1 MSRRPWSDGDV
12 LAIAWYAAT
21 SFVPVWSQLA
31 EHDPRLDRGQLT
43 DLLAEVSE
51 RGFEAGPDIPP
62 GLDTGGRIESELDRL
77 VELVNAVRE
86 AVAVTF
92 TEPGALGER
101 IWATCEQ
108 PRVHFSLGTA
118 ALAGPGQ
125 VELLQLG
132 DLPRAS
138 RDWVQRGTVARYR
151 NLRVLSLSH
160 ADLGP
165 RAVGIRLDDLMMLQ
179 SLDLSQNRFEAMP
192 PDTLGCGALEELY
205 LDQNPVHDVSPLHD
219 PAVLPRLRYLS
230 VMQTD
235 LTDASVCRL
244 TESRPGLGLG
254 I

>member
-21 SFVPVWSQLA
+21 SFVTVWSQLA
-31 EHDPRLDRGQLT
+31 EHDPRLDRRQLT
-43 DLLAEVSE
+43 DLLAELSE
-51 RGFEAGPDIPP
+51 RGFAAGPDIPP

-77 VELVNAVRE
+77 VELVNAVRA
-86 AVAVTF
+86 AVAATF

-101 IWATCEQ
+101 IWAMCDQ

-118 ALAGPGQ
+118 AQAGAGH

-138 RDWVQRGTVARYR
+138 RDWVQRGAVARYSK
-151 NLRVLSLSH
+151 LRVLSLSH

-165 RAVGIRLDDLMMLQ
+165 RAVGIRLDALMALQ
-179 SLDLSQNRFEAMP
+179 SLDLSQNRFEAIP
-192 PDTLGCGALEELY
+192 SEALGCAALEELY
-205 LDQNPVHDVSPLHD
+205 LDQSPVHDVSPLHD

-230 VMQTD
+230 VIQTD
-235 LTDASVCRL
+235 LTDASIRRL
-244 TESRPGLGLG
+244 IEARPDLGLG